1 MKKYSLFFAIAALLL
16 CATAAAQ
23 SDSQDNFV
31 KAVVSGKVSEDG
43 RTLVGDNG
51 TWTVSNPA
59 TLTGREGHVVKVKCR
74 LYAANKIVVL
84 SVKLA
89 EAQYV
94 ANHGDSAFRR

>member
-1 MKKYSLFFAIAALLL
+1 VKKYFLFFAITALLL

-23 SDSQDNFV
+23 SDSQAAFI

-43 RTLVGDNG
+43 RTLVGDKG
-51 TWTVSNPA
+51 TWSVSNPA
-59 TLTGREGHVVKVKCR
+59 SLVGREGHIVKVKCH

-94 ANHGDSAFRR
+94 ANRGDSAFRR